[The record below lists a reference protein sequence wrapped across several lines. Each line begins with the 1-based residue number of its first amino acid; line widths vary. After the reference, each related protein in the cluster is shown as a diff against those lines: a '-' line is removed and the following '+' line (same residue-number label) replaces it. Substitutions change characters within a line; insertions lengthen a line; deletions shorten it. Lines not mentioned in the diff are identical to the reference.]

1 MIDAA
6 TISLKG
12 VSTLT
17 PLQRIDRLSQ
27 ATGAEVW
34 VKREDLQPVR
44 SYKLR
49 GAYTLMSQ
57 LSQAEREAGVVC
69 ASAGNHGQGVAW
81 SCAKL
86 GINARIFIPSTT
98 PRQKRDRMIALG
110 QGHIEL
116 VIGGDTYDEASARAK
131 QAVEQDGATLVP
143 AFDDL
148 RTASGQGTL
157 AAEIVEQLGK
167 APDVV
172 LVPVGGGGLLAGL
185 GAWFRTHHPATRLV
199 GVEPAG
205 APCMIEALAAGEP
218 VALSPIDTFIDGAA
232 VSRAGDLTLPLV
244 QQIAPDMIA
253 VPEGQVC
260 TEMLAMYQV
269 EGIIA
274 EPAGA
279 LANAALSTDSVD
291 TAITVEP
298 GQSVVSIVSG
308 GNNDVSRYAE
318 IVERSLLHRGRK
330 HYMLVSFPQEPGA
343 LRRFLDEVLGPQD
356 DIVHFEYVKRSNRD
370 TGPALVGIELANA
383 FDLDG
388 LMARLA
394 DSPVEAELLASD
406 SSMLRFLV

>member
-167 APDVV
+167 APEVV

-318 IVERSLLHRGRK
+318 IVERSLLHQGRK